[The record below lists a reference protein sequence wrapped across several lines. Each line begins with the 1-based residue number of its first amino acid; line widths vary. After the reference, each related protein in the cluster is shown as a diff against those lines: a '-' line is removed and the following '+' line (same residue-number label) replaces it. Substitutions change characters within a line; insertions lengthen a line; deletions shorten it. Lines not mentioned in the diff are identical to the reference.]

1 LISIEL
7 LLKVADAIV
16 ATDPSESLDIYLRV
30 TRKMLEN
37 SDNKIYQRVCDLLLH
52 LQKQLK
58 HQQHPLGDFEVA
70 VGELAMEFRRKRNFT
85 ALINK
90 HFPHCV

>member
-1 LISIEL
+1 
-7 LLKVADAIV
+7 
-16 ATDPSESLDIYLRV
+16 
-30 TRKMLEN
+30 MLEN

-58 HQQHPLGDFEVA
+58 HLQHPLGDFEAA

-85 ALINK
+85 ALIYQ

>member
-1 LISIEL
+1 VVRIFFVIIP
-7 LLKVADAIV
+7 K
-16 ATDPSESLDIYLRV
+16 ATSL
-30 TRKMLEN
+30 
-37 SDNKIYQRVCDLLLH
+37 NKIYQRVCDLLLH

-58 HQQHPLGDFEVA
+58 HQQHPLGDFEAA

-90 HFPHCV
+90 LFPHHF